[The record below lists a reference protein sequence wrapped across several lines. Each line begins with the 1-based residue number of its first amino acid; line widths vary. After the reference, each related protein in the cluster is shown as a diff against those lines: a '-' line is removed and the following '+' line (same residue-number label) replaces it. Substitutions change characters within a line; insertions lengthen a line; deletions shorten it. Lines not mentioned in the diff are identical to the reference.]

1 MLVLFIC
8 CCCCFFLC
16 LLDLAFFA
24 FATQSV
30 IVTHSF
36 CIHSFARFVLF
47 VFLYFVCLFLFFFFT
62 FIVFVLVFYFV
73 RSFTST
79 LLSRFALV
87 LLARSC
93 RFAPVFVSAVCAC
106 ACACVCHAC
115 TPGRLFC
122 LFFLMF
128 VYFFYFLFFNES
140 ADFAFVLLARLWCF
154 TPVWAPFA
162 YVRMR
167 ACVCH
172 ACAPDRVFRLCFCRS
187 FCFLFL
193 FFYFWFFF

>member
-1 MLVLFIC
+1 MEGLGEGVSVFEGGGLFWRGAKNRKQGLSFS
-8 CCCCFFLC
+8 FFARVVY
-16 LLDLAFFA
+16 LLLLLFFFVFDLAFFA

-128 VYFFYFLFFNES
+128 VCFFYFLFFNES
-140 ADFAFVLLARLWCF
+140 ADFAFVLLARL
-154 TPVWAPFA
+154 
-162 YVRMR
+162 
-167 ACVCH
+167 
-172 ACAPDRVFRLCFCRS
+172 
-187 FCFLFL
+187 
-193 FFYFWFFF
+193 